1 MTPPAPP
8 SRLPSLTGMRFLAAA
23 MVFAVHGAAAGAFR
37 DIGAAADYFR
47 FFGNAGALG
56 VSFFFVLSGF
66 VLTWSARPTD
76 TTTGFWRRRLLK
88 IFPNHLVTFVVA
100 LVLLALIG
108 TTVATKQTVV
118 TLFLLHAWM
127 PDSSY
132 VEAANNVSWSLSVEL
147 LFYLSFPLLI
157 KAVNKIRAGRLWYA
171 AGISALLV
179 VLMPVIAQH
188 LLPGTP
194 HYSFLPVSWTQIW
207 FVYVFPAVRLLEFL
221 LGMIMARI
229 LLTGRWINLPIV
241 PAAVLTVV
249 AYLVPIYVDH
259 NPLFNYAAFTI
270 VPLAL
275 LIPAAAAADVQGRR
289 TLVSTRPMVWLGEIS
304 FAFYLVHYLVLK
316 FGHRAFGSQP
326 NIFGQPSGPAWS
338 TPVALAFLLG
348 CFAVSVV
355 AAWALYAGV
364 ERPAMRRWSRP
375 KNRRP
380 RQDEPQPHGVPA
392 DAR

>member
-1 MTPPAPP
+1 MTPPAHT

-76 TTTGFWRRRLLK
+76 TTTGFWRRRLVK
-88 IFPNHLVTFVVA
+88 IFPNHLVTFVIA
-100 LVLLALIG
+100 LALLALTG
-108 TTVATKQTVV
+108 TAVATHQTTI
-118 TLFLLHAWM
+118 TLFLLQSWI

-157 KAVNKIRAGRLWYA
+157 KAINKIRPNRLWYA
-171 AGISALLV
+171 AATTAALV
-179 VLMPVIAQH
+179 IAVPAIAQH

-229 LLTGRWINLPIV
+229 LLTGRWINLPIT
-241 PAAVLTVV
+241 PAAALTAV
-249 AYLVPIYVDH
+249 AYLVPIYLDH

-270 VPLAL
+270 IPLAL

-289 TLVSTRPMVWLGEIS
+289 TLVNTRPMVWLGEIS
-304 FAFYLVHYLVLK
+304 FAFYLVHYLILK
-316 FGHRAFGSQP
+316 FGHRAFGAQP

-338 TPVALAFLLG
+338 TPVAIAFLLG
-348 CFAVSVV
+348 CFALSIA
-355 AAWALYAGV
+355 AAWALYATV
-364 ERPAMRRWSRP
+364 ERPAMRRFSRP
-375 KNRRP
+375 NNRHP
-380 RQDEPQPHGVPA
+380 HHNTPQPRTIPA
-392 DAR
+392 DTH